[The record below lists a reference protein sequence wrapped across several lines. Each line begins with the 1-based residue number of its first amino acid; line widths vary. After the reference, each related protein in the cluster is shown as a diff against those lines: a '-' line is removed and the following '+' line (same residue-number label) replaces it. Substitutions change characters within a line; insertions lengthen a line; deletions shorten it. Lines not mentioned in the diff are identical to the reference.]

1 MLKGQLSRVHTLA
14 RELLDAIHFPAC
26 SSVASA
32 APQMFTLTPAI
43 DLGGLC
49 SNIRPLCYAP
59 MLPTTSRYTL
69 DWVLL

>member
-14 RELLDAIHFPAC
+14 RELTLGC

-32 APQMFTLTPAI
+32 APQMFTLIPAI

-59 MLPTTSRYTL
+59 MLPTTSHYTL